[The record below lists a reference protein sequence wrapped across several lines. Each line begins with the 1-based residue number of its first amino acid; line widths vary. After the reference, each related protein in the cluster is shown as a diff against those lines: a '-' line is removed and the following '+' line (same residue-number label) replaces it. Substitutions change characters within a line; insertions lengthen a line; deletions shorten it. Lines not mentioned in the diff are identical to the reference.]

1 MQHLVRGSIADCAN
15 GARSRSNARGANN
28 SDLDFYAQGY
38 VTIVPFVPDITAQN
52 PLVFKSI
59 LPGFAP

>member
-1 MQHLVRGSIADCAN
+1 MVLVPDLTPEVK
-15 GARSRSNARGANN
+15 N
-28 SDLDFYAQGY
+28 SDLDFYAQGN

-59 LPGFAP
+59 LPGSALMAGPDA